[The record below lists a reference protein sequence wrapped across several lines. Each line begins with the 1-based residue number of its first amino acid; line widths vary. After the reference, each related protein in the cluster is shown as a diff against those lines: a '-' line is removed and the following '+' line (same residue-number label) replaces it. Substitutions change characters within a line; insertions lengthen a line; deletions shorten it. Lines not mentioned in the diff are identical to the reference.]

1 MEDRIQ
7 DHKSSTTLPLLS
19 FSMIAKTP
27 FTSLNLLLCRHSSL
41 IQQGASL
48 CDHLRRC
55 NDAGNSAAQRF
66 PRKFLANRIEC
77 MDAYTEFMI
86 PPDPFG
92 GLCPC
97 LKPQREGPAYEK
109 QMQRIQMRIMNSIL
123 MAQYA
128 LIEVRVHESMT
139 LTSQC
144 SESSIKI
151 SAIQDRLEMRYSKI
165 EQHALDSARL
175 KLLSIAEEAEVFART
190 HLESESIELKAEANR
205 RVGIAI
211 AELSRNLP
219 YKSLVMNQASLQEVM
234 NTCAASMERKAKAML
249 REIDDMIESLRNTK
263 LKESEHMKTLMD
275 PSVQMLDLMN
285 EHQNESELFVIEIE
299 RKLDE
304 VSNKWRQIKS
314 QSVCRPVVSFEDEI
328 PVHTQKQ
335 SASPGEIL
343 ADPKKAL
350 KQTGKS
356 IEKIGKGIASVP
368 LKGFELV
375 ADGVDGF
382 ANIATSGANR
392 VAELAGKGV
401 EGVAKVS
408 SEIGKAVGPDKP
420 KKPQK
425 PRK

>member
-1 MEDRIQ
+1 
-7 DHKSSTTLPLLS
+7 
-19 FSMIAKTP
+19 
-27 FTSLNLLLCRHSSL
+27 
-41 IQQGASL
+41 
-48 CDHLRRC
+48 
-55 NDAGNSAAQRF
+55 
-66 PRKFLANRIEC
+66 

-92 GLCPC
+92 GFCPC
-97 LKPQREGPAYEK
+97 LKPQREGPVYEK
-109 QMQRIQMRIMNSIL
+109 QMQRVQMRIMNSIL

-128 LIEVRVHESMT
+128 LIEGRIHESMT
-139 LTSQC
+139 LTSQY

-151 SAIQDRLEMRYSKI
+151 SAIQDRLEMKYSKH
-165 EQHALDSARL
+165 EQHVLDSARL
-175 KLLSIAEEAEVFART
+175 KLLSIAEEAEVFVRT
-190 HLESESIELKAEANR
+190 HLETESIELKAEANR
-205 RVGIAI
+205 RVNIAI
-211 AELSRNLP
+211 TELSKTLP

-234 NTCAASMERKAKAML
+234 NTCAASMERKAKSML
-249 REIDDMIESLRNTK
+249 REVDDILESLRSTK
-263 LKESEHMKTLMD
+263 LRESEHMKTLLN

-314 QSVCRPVVSFEDEI
+314 QSVCRPVVSFEEEV
-328 PVHTQKQ
+328 PMHHTQKP
-335 SASPGEIL
+335 STSPGEIL
-343 ADPKKAL
+343 SDPKKAL

-368 LKGFELV
+368 LKGLELV

-382 ANIATSGANR
+382 ANIATSGANK

-408 SEIGKAVGPDKP
+408 SEIGKAVGPEKP
-420 KKPQK
+420 SKPNK